1 MEDSF
6 HSIFINLPM
15 KTRITAKTNA
25 VTLFFAFNP
34 SLDKIFLNS
43 GFRTKTSELFR
54 HWRSFQSDAFVKL
67 TQLFKVAKNID
78 IREVHCIYINLI
90 FIILRCLEGWWSP
103 EAEEHD
109 DVHYDDEECRYGER
123 GDKETNVESRKIVV
137 CFVEATERIC
147 KLEIVIILL
156 LHNVAVLF
164 KT

>member
-1 MEDSF
+1 M
-6 HSIFINLPM
+6 
-15 KTRITAKTNA
+15 
-25 VTLFFAFNP
+25 
-34 SLDKIFLNS
+34 
-43 GFRTKTSELFR
+43 
-54 HWRSFQSDAFVKL
+54 
-67 TQLFKVAKNID
+67 
-78 IREVHCIYINLI
+78 YINLI